1 MYMVRALFYATV
13 VSSYIILLSPCAAAK
28 SRLPNV
34 DSAAQSLSPASRAS
48 YGSGVFSDC
57 TDTEF
62 TNAWTSVRRKC
73 MACEQ
78 NETSCPAGCCTYA
91 LKTERGYPVNQYFTC
106 IADGCKS
113 LVGRCK
119 KGGAIGGCPG
129 LSLIV
134 SLYCALIRRYKC

>member
-1 MYMVRALFYATV
+1 MVRALFYATI
-13 VSSYIILLSPCAAAK
+13 VSCCIVLLSPCAEAN

-34 DSAAQSLSPASRAS
+34 DSAALPLSLSPASRAS

-62 TNAWTSVRRKC
+62 TNAWTSVRLKC

-78 NETSCPAGCCTYA
+78 NATSCPAGCCTYT

-113 LVGRCK
+113 LVGGYGKEGQSAGDQVYR
-119 KGGAIGGCPG
+119 
-129 LSLIV
+129 
-134 SLYCALIRRYKC
+134 